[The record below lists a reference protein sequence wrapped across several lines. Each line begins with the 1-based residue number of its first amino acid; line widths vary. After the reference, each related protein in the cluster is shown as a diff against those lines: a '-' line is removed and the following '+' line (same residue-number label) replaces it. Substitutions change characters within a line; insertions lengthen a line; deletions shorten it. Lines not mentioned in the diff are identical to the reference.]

1 MPARPPRTKAATE
14 FSRRVTAIV
23 LRIPPG
29 RVISYGDV
37 ARAAGRPGAARAVG
51 NLLAGRMPSGAP
63 CHRVIAAAGG
73 LGGYGGHLP
82 LKRALL
88 AQEGVK
94 VRGNRVLDWKERR
107 WTGMRAANLGQR
119 GSYP

>member
-1 MPARPPRTKAATE
+1 MKTATE

-29 RVISYGDV
+29 RVITYGEV
-37 ARAAGRPGAARAVG
+37 ADAAGRHGAARAVG
-51 NLLAGRMPSGAP
+51 NLLAGRMPHGAP

-73 LGGYGGHLP
+73 LGGYGGNLP

-88 AQEGVK
+88 AQEGVR

-107 WTGMRAANLGQR
+107 WTGARVTRSTGRRARTAER
-119 GSYP
+119 D

>member
-1 MPARPPRTKAATE
+1 MPHPHRRAPSTE
-14 FSRRVTAIV
+14 FARRVTAIV

-29 RVISYGDV
+29 RVITYGEV

-51 NLLAGRMPSGAP
+51 NLLAGRMPHGAP

-73 LGGYGGHLP
+73 LGGFGGNIP

-88 AQEGVK
+88 AQEGVR
-94 VRGNRVLDWKERR
+94 VRGNRVLDWRERR
-107 WTGMRAANLGQR
+107 WTGLRARTLR
-119 GSYP
+119 GGARNP